1 MITKRKI
8 SILTLIMMSMTIY
21 AQTVL
26 HGKVVEYRGKQ
37 SKMPLANV
45 EVAVFNAGSAV
56 TDKHGRFT
64 LNFRTLKPGDKV
76 HVRRIVKPSFEV
88 FNLLELS
95 QWNISRNSED
105 VFVIEMCKSDYIRQ
119 LRDQYLRSV
128 SARYAQ
134 QQQKRE
140 QELAQLKKEG
150 KLNETEYKE
159 KLKRLQDE
167 YDDQLDRIESYI
179 ERFVHIDLSKLS
191 EREARIIDMV
201 NKGDFDGAVKAYDEL
216 HLEQQYKQAVDT
228 KKKAEAAIDS
238 LTRIRVEHVQ
248 YLDSLKK
255 MIDRENEFK
264 NNYKNE

>member
-1 MITKRKI
+1 M
-8 SILTLIMMSMTIY
+8 
-21 AQTVL
+21 
-26 HGKVVEYRGKQ
+26 
-37 SKMPLANV
+37 
-45 EVAVFNAGSAV
+45 
-56 TDKHGRFT
+56 
-64 LNFRTLKPGDKV
+64 
-76 HVRRIVKPSFEV
+76 
-88 FNLLELS
+88 
-95 QWNISRNSED
+95 
-105 VFVIEMCKSDYIRQ
+105 
-119 LRDQYLRSV
+119 
-128 SARYAQ
+128 
-134 QQQKRE
+134 
-140 QELAQLKKEG
+140 AQLKKEG

-238 LTRIRVEHVQ
+238 LPRISVEHVQ

-255 MIDRENEFK
+255 MIDRENELK